1 MLVLSRKAGEKI
13 IIGTDIMV
21 MVTEIRGDKVRLG
34 VDAPRDVQVDRP
46 EVRKSK
52 EAAPVGLQAEIDR
65 LKQAAVDMETRMTQ
79 VQEIHD
85 RLSSCPSVESTDVL
99 FRLAGAM
106 NEIDDAR
113 DEVLALVAKMA
124 EQVEA
129 GASE

>member
-65 LKQAAVDMETRMTQ
+65 LKQAAEAMQRLYAEVEAINRSIKLCPNSEHCDAVYHMT
-79 VQEIHD
+79 
-85 RLSSCPSVESTDVL
+85 
-99 FRLAGAM
+99 GAV
-106 NEIDDAR
+106 NSIDDAR
-113 DEVLALVAKMA
+113 DSVLALVAKMA